1 MSNMMAMNKLN
12 FDSFGQKH
20 LRLAALLMGLW
31 MGVVV
36 DHYRPDFAFL
46 LSKLAMLTA
55 IALFWLAYYRS
66 KPVRASDL
74 DLRP

>member
-1 MSNMMAMNKLN
+1 
-12 FDSFGQKH
+12 
-20 LRLAALLMGLW
+20 MGLW